1 MKLHGNL
8 DLQGNELRQ
17 AVLTAETQTTV
28 GLDWELLQATRVR
41 VHPLRT
47 WATKAQTEKL
57 SSVINQ

>member
-28 GLDWELLQATRVR
+28 GLDGEHRQATRVR
-41 VHPLRT
+41 IHPLCT
-47 WATKAQTEKL
+47 WATEAQTEKL
-57 SSVINQ
+57 SFVINQ

>member
-28 GLDWELLQATRVR
+28 GLDWELLQAIQAKA
-41 VHPLRT
+41 LRHRI
-47 WATKAQTEKL
+47 WATKAQTENL

>member
-28 GLDWELLQATRVR
+28 GLD
-41 VHPLRT
+41 
-47 WATKAQTEKL
+47 
-57 SSVINQ
+57 